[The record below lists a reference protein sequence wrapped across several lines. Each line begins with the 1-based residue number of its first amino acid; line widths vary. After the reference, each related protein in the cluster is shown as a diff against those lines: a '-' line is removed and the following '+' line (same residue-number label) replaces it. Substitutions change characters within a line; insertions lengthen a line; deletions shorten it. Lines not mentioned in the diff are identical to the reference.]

1 MNRQERR
8 RKGILRKDPMISIK
22 SSDIKAIEGGGPMNK
37 IKTVEMDENFQEILI
52 SAVRYA
58 LGRMTY
64 IVSLTVDYITPMI
77 RNLDL
82 KYINIMIDDI
92 DRQREYGMDMDK
104 DEWMKLLG
112 RLRAERERRF
122 KNGNYR

>member
-1 MNRQERR
+1 
-8 RKGILRKDPMISIK
+8 
-22 SSDIKAIEGGGPMNK
+22 MNK
-37 IKTVEMDENFQEILI
+37 IKTVEMDENFQEILV

-64 IVSLTVDYITPMI
+64 IVGLTVDYIMPMI

-112 RLRAERERRF
+112 QLRAERERRF

>member
-8 RKGILRKDPMISIK
+8 RMGIKKKD
-22 SSDIKAIEGGGPMNK
+22 
-37 IKTVEMDENFQEILI
+37 
-52 SAVRYA
+52 
-58 LGRMTY
+58 
-64 IVSLTVDYITPMI
+64 PMI
-77 RNLDL
+77 RNLDM
-82 KYINIMIDDI
+82 KYINIMIDEI